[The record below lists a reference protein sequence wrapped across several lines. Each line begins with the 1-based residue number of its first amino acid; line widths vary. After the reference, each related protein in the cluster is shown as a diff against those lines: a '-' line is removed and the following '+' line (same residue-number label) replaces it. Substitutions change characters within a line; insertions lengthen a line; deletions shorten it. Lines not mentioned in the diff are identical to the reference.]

1 MKVALYG
8 RGPKQE
14 DIIYV
19 QKLIYEI
26 EQRDPYV
33 IIHKAFYEKIKDKIS
48 FSKPHRQ
55 FTSKEDMEK
64 GVDMIFSLGGD
75 GTLLDTL
82 SIVGNHEIPILGIN
96 IGHLGFLT
104 SVGREGVLSLL
115 DELEAKNYNIG
126 KRSVLKVSEK
136 SFKLKN
142 KYALNDV
149 CVRSAKAG
157 ELLDISIFIDNEF
170 LATYTADGV
179 IVTTP
184 TGSTAYNM
192 SAGGPIISPQ
202 SQCIGIT
209 PICPHNLTFRP
220 IIIPDTANIRLEVR
234 ESRDDIII
242 YLDSQYTTLNIPF
255 SIDIKKAE
263 FSFRLIRMN
272 NQSFF
277 DAIRKKLMWGTY
289 IRTRQL

>member
-8 RGPKQE
+8 RSPKQD

-19 QKLIYEI
+19 QKLISEI
-26 EQRDPYV
+26 EQRNSYV
-33 IIHKAFYEKIKDKIS
+33 IIHKSFYEKIKDKIS
-48 FSKPHRQ
+48 FSKPYKT
-55 FTSKEDMEK
+55 FTNKEDLEE
-64 GVDMIFSLGGD
+64 GVDIIFSLGGD

-82 SIVGNHEIPILGIN
+82 PIMGNSEIPILGIN

-104 SVGREGVLSLL
+104 SVGREGISNLL
-115 DELEAKNYNIG
+115 EELEAKNYNIG
-126 KRSVLKVSEK
+126 NRSILKVDD
-136 SFKLKN
+136 KN
-142 KYALNDV
+142 VEIKDKYALNDI
-149 CVRSAKAG
+149 CLRSAKAG
-157 ELLDISIFIDNEF
+157 ELLDISIFIDDEF

-202 SQCIGIT
+202 SPCIGIT

-220 IIIPDTANIRLEVR
+220 IIISDTSNIRLEVN
-234 ESRDDIII
+234 ESFEEIII
-242 YLDSQYTTLNIPF
+242 YIDSQCTTVNAPF
-255 SIDIKKAE
+255 TVDIKKAE
-263 FSFRLIRMN
+263 FNVKLIRMDT
-272 NQSFF
+272 QSFF

-289 IRTRQL
+289 IRRG